1 MATGEGN
8 TATLGGVEL
17 PEAEGG
23 GGEGEPGGGGGG
35 GQVEGGLVAGAQGV
49 ALVEPVVAGERG
61 GGGAGGAGQGGQGWG
76 GGKEEGEGGARQEQ
90 EEKSDHD
97 DPCWT
102 RHHSPHH
109 SQNALTGEQ
118 SVPRPCYY
126 YG

>member
-1 MATGEGN
+1 MRMLDGLWLPHHWWAALEPTCAEGGGGEGDHLGDELALAGGGDLRDGEVATGEGN

-61 GGGAGGAGQGGQGWG
+61 GGGAGGAGQGGKGWG
-76 GGKEEGEGGARQEQ
+76 GGK
-90 EEKSDHD
+90 
-97 DPCWT
+97 
-102 RHHSPHH
+102 
-109 SQNALTGEQ
+109 
-118 SVPRPCYY
+118 
-126 YG
+126 